1 MPPSGPVT
9 IAKDESIIR
18 SGNRYGFAG
27 NPSAKSV
34 NCSQSYESKYQLLR
48 STQQQRLLSCLEG
61 LCPKDTQYPQARVHS
76 VYFDTRDWK
85 LLSNKLE
92 SDFIKL
98 KVRLRWYSDPIHHV
112 CDPSVFLEIKRRVGS
127 QREKRR
133 LLFPVSGTEISERGC
148 YMEVVRLVHELL
160 PELGMT
166 VPAGLF
172 PAFEVRYHRSRFVDF
187 TTQSRLSID
196 SQITVPTVF
205 PTRGSSNYQPNLENV
220 ILELKGPVANLP
232 RHLSKIET
240 VGLRKSSF
248 SKFATCANNILHL
261 KF

>member
-1 MPPSGPVT
+1 MHGECLPIPPSGPVK

-18 SGNRYGFAG
+18 SGNRHGFAG
-27 NPSAKSV
+27 NPSTKSV

-48 STQQQRLLSCLEG
+48 STQQQRPLSCLEG
-61 LCPKDTQYPQARVHS
+61 LCPKDTQYPRARVDS

-112 CDPSVFLEIKRRVGS
+112 CDPSVFLEIKRRVAAN
-127 QREKRR
+127 EKNAGFFLRAQER
-133 LLFPVSGTEISERGC
+133 KLASGVAIWKSSVWSG
-148 YMEVVRLVHELL
+148 LVHELL

-172 PAFEVRYHRSRFVDF
+172 LVFEVRYHRSRFVDF
-187 TTQSRLSID
+187 TTQSRLSFD
-196 SQITVPTVF
+196 S
-205 PTRGSSNYQPNLENV
+205 
-220 ILELKGPVANLP
+220 
-232 RHLSKIET
+232 
-240 VGLRKSSF
+240 
-248 SKFATCANNILHL
+248 
-261 KF
+261 